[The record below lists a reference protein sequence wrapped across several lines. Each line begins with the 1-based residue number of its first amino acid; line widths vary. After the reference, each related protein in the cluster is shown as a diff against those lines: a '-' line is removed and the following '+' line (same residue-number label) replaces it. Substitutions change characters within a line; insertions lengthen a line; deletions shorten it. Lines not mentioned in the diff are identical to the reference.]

1 MVVRNLERAEDIS
14 AAAMAAGIR
23 WSWTTFPE
31 WLDTLE
37 SLPKGINYAGYLG
50 HCALRTHVMG
60 ERAFE
65 QAATEDDLRA
75 MERELRD
82 AIRGGAMGFTTTRS
96 PIHETPDARPV
107 ASRLATWDEVR
118 RLVRRDGR
126 ARTRASSSWPVK
138 PSAAS

>member
-14 AAAMAAGIR
+14 GAAMAAGID

-31 WLDTLE
+31 FLDTLE

-50 HCALRTHVMG
+50 HSALRTYVMG

-65 QAATEDDLRA
+65 QAASEDDLRA

-82 AIRGGAMGFTTTRS
+82 AIRGRRHRLHHLALADPR
-96 PIHETPDARPV
+96 DARRP
-107 ASRLATWDEVR
+107 AGRQPPGHLGRSAAPG
-118 RLVRRDGR
+118 RRDGR
-126 ARTRASSSWPVK
+126 AERGHLRAGRRR